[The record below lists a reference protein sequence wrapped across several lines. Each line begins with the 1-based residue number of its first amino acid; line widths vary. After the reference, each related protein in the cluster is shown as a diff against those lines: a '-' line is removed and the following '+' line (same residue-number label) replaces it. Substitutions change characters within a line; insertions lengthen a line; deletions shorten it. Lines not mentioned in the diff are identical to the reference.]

1 MESPPPPL
9 QPAESE
15 ICTCVGGWPLKLQLY
30 VISSPSTMVAGLMLR
45 VAAHG
50 VGGGDDGGGGDGGG
64 GRINVTDA

>member
-1 MESPPPPL
+1 MDL
-9 QPAESE
+9 QPADSA
-15 ICTCVGGWPLKLQLY
+15 ISTCVGWWPLKLHVY